1 LIDKEKIKLM
11 SKLAIY
17 EKNYGS
23 IDEKMNGYY
32 KSDYVYFQ
40 NWWARISAVIAG
52 FFIVGLFFLQKI
64 FIEKI
69 GIFDLNYKEYGIR
82 IAAFILILMAVYSF
96 ISSYVNGKK
105 YDESQE
111 RIKQYMEMLKQLDE
125 HKSLKQE
132 EVYKENYESDLSN
145 PGDDNSF
152 L

>member
-1 LIDKEKIKLM
+1 
-11 SKLAIY
+11 
-17 EKNYGS
+17 
-23 IDEKMNGYY
+23 
-32 KSDYVYFQ
+32 
-40 NWWARISAVIAG
+40 
-52 FFIVGLFFLQKI
+52 
-64 FIEKI
+64 
-69 GIFDLNYKEYGIR
+69 
-82 IAAFILILMAVYSF
+82 VYSF